1 MRAAGHA
8 VLIEL
13 DRVER
18 RGIRWRRVV
27 IPGLVALV
35 VPTVVAQQPPDRL
48 VPPSSPAVVS
58 AIPAVAVR
66 AQPAPL
72 RLPQNAGDV
81 QLTAFPDWLANEP
94 PPAALRGVV
103 AVRGTMGI
111 ASVEGVTVINWTE
124 RGVSYR
130 LESQTKSISDLVR
143 IADSMR

>member
-1 MRAAGHA
+1 MRAARNA

-18 RGIRWRRVV
+18 RGVRWRRVV
-27 IPGLVALV
+27 ITGLVALAV
-35 VPTVVAQQPPDRL
+35 ATVLGQQRPDRL
-48 VPPSSPAVVS
+48 GPPSSPAVVS
-58 AIPAVAVR
+58 AVPAVAVR
-66 AQPAPL
+66 AQPAAL
-72 RLPQNAGDV
+72 HLPQNAGDV

-124 RGVSYR
+124 HGVSYR

-143 IADSMR
+143 IADSLR

>member
-1 MRAAGHA
+1 MRAARNA

-18 RGIRWRRVV
+18 RGVRWRRVV
-27 IPGLVALV
+27 IAGLVALAV
-35 VPTVVAQQPPDRL
+35 ATVVGQQRPDRL
-48 VPPSSPAVVS
+48 VPPSST
-58 AIPAVAVR
+58 AVASALPAAAAR

-72 RLPQNAGDV
+72 HLPQNAGDV

-143 IADSMR
+143 IADSLR

>member
-27 IPGLVALV
+27 IAGLVSLAVATLV
-35 VPTVVAQQPPDRL
+35 GQQRPDRL
-48 VPPSSPAVVS
+48 VPPSSSAVVS
-58 AIPAVAVR
+58 ALPAAVR

-72 RLPQNAGDV
+72 HLPQNAGDV

-143 IADSMR
+143 IADSLR